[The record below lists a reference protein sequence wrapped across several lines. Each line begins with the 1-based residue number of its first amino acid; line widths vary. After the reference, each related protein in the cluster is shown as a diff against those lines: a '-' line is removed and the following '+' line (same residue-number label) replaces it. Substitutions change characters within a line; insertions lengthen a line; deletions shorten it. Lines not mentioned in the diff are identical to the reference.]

1 MNNGLLYLGGFL
13 ALVLATLFG
22 APYVIDWN
30 GYRGVFE
37 EEASKVLGRDVRVGG
52 AVNVRFL
59 PMPFV
64 SFEKVR
70 LADTTGQTGEPFIRA
85 DSFTMRLAVSPL
97 LRGAFEANEIELNK
111 PVLSL
116 VFDGAGSGNWSTLAL
131 KPAELPFVPQ
141 NVALHSV
148 RLIDGA
154 VAVHRADGQLIN
166 TIGAVNGELSAE
178 SLTGPFK
185 FKGSA
190 RIGSAER
197 EVRFS
202 TGRADADGA
211 VDVKAVMHGDGAS
224 NSYMFDGELRDL
236 TTAPKVT
243 GNLTGKIYL
252 PGAASADAPAS
263 SDEPRVLNL
272 KAATVADAL
281 GATFDNVEL
290 ELDSVAEA
298 QILTGKALAKWGEA
312 LKFDTRLAAKWLDL
326 DMLAAPHG
334 QQAGIEGL
342 RQLFVALVEG
352 LGGDGSASVQ
362 VDIEQAKFS
371 GEQSGAL
378 NLEAERHGDVVN
390 LRRFSGGLPG
400 GARFDLSGEIAGA
413 TNAEK
418 TFKGEGAVRGANF
431 ARVKAFAKKSGIDID
446 LKTEGPFWVAG
457 QVAMGPGSFA
467 LTNAKA
473 QISGQPVAG
482 DVWIESAPRHHI
494 TVRLDGDEIDSA
506 AFFPEQASHVSQVWR
521 QALGLAG
528 PDPDKPA
535 AVAETSGQGTTVE
548 LSARRL
554 KHGGQVYKDVDA
566 QIVIDAKTLS
576 VPRARLTTQAGA
588 RLATSGRITRPG
600 QDGGPAKGTLTYEVD
615 AAESRA
621 IAEVSKL
628 LGFED
633 SIDKQLTALPS
644 ARVAGLVMIG
654 KRQPG
659 AADVT
664 FDGLIGG
671 ARVIGQGSFDSG
683 FTAWRTAPARMTA
696 TLRADDLAEILKL
709 AGAGPQLLGGL
720 KPRPGEASLAI
731 SGLLAQGAK
740 SLAEVSAEGLAATL
754 RGTLT
759 AQDNQTFAYDAEGDV
774 DAQDAREALVL
785 AGIVAPAGVTRD
797 TLAGPVAINAKD
809 GVTTLSSHGLKSASN
824 VIKGSIK
831 LMRSEGASHVDA
843 DLEADRASVAG
854 LLSWVS
860 EASGAAAAEDVEET
874 IWPSA
879 QLDLQPFAHN
889 RGKMRLKIAR
899 LELADG
905 LVAQDAVAGIEFGDG
920 RVTVGDL
927 KARAAGGDLT
937 LAAAI
942 EKAPGG
948 FTLSG
953 NLELQ
958 TDLAALNAN
967 ASGRAQLHFE
977 GSGRALS
984 PAKIIDA
991 LAGKG
996 TINLQDVRHPGPAP
1010 ALIADASD
1018 AVMAGRMEN
1027 DAGVIASSL
1036 ISSLGSTAIVAGD
1049 KTISFDV
1056 TGGVVK
1062 VEPFTLSMP
1071 QGTAR
1076 NTTTASL
1083 SSLALDSQW
1092 QVSAVVSPLPSSEA
1106 GPALK
1111 HAPKGS
1117 LPAVEF
1123 IYTGALGDLAGL
1135 EVRADAS
1142 DLQREL
1148 AVRQMERK
1156 VDELE
1161 SLRKRDDDRQ
1171 RQETERRKALEAER
1185 VQAAAAAAAAR
1196 EAAKQQATKQQKE
1209 QQLKEEELPP
1219 VLPESNRSDAIVP
1232 QSGPPDEDLPAEED
1246 RAADAV
1252 PKAMP
1257 PARVSIPRP
1266 QPRVQRR
1273 TTSDEIN
1280 RAFGSWP

>member
-1 MNNGLLYLGGFL
+1 MNNGLLYLGGLL

-22 APYVIDWN
+22 VPYVIDWN

-154 VAVHRADGQLIN
+154 VAIHRADGKLIN
-166 TIGAVNGELSAE
+166 TVGAINGELSAE
-178 SLTGPFK
+178 SLAGPFK
-185 FKGSA
+185 FKGSV

-211 VDVKAVMHGDGAS
+211 VDIKAVMHGDAAS

-252 PGAASADAPAS
+252 PRAASADTPANP
-263 SDEPRVLNL
+263 DELRVLNL
-272 KAATVADAL
+272 KAATAADAL

-290 ELDSVAEA
+290 ELDSAAEA
-298 QILTGKALAKWGEA
+298 QILTGKASAKWGEA
-312 LKFDTRLAAKWLDL
+312 LQFDTRLAAKWLDL
-326 DMLAAPHG
+326 DMLAAPQG

-362 VDIEQAKFS
+362 VDIEQAKFA

-378 NLEAERHGDVVN
+378 NLEAERHQDVVT
-390 LRRFSGGLPG
+390 LRRLSGGLPG

-413 TNAEK
+413 KSAEK
-418 TFKGEGAVRGANF
+418 TFKGEGAVRGTNF

-506 AFFPEQASHVSQVWR
+506 VFFPEQASHVSQVWR

-528 PDPDKPA
+528 SDPDEPA
-535 AVAETSGQGTTVE
+535 AAAETSGQGTTVE

-554 KHGGQVYKDVDA
+554 KHGGHVYRDVDA
-566 QIVIDAKTLS
+566 QIVIDAKTLT
-576 VPRARLTTQAGA
+576 VPRARLTTEAGA
-588 RLATSGRITRPG
+588 RLVTSGRITRASQNG
-600 QDGGPAKGTLTYEVD
+600 DSAKGTLTYEVD

-633 SIDKQLTALPS
+633 SLDKQLTALPS
-644 ARVAGLVMIG
+644 ARVAGLVRIG
-654 KRQPG
+654 KRQAG

-671 ARVIGQGSFDSG
+671 ARVTGAGLFDSG

-696 TLRADDLAEILKL
+696 TLRADDLGEILKL

-720 KPRPGEASLAI
+720 KSRPGEASLAI

-740 SLAEVSAEGLAATL
+740 SLTEVSAEGLSATL

-759 AQDNQTFAYDAEGDV
+759 AQDNRTFAYDAEGDI

-797 TLAGPVAINAKD
+797 TLAGPVAISAKD
-809 GVTTLSSHGLKSASN
+809 GVTTLSSRGLKSASN

-831 LMRSEGASHVDA
+831 LTRAEGASDVEA
-843 DLEADRASVAG
+843 DLETDRASVAG

-860 EASGAAAAEDVEET
+860 GAAGATTAEDVEEN

-889 RGKMRLKIAR
+889 RGKLRLKIAR

-905 LVAQDAVAGIEFGDG
+905 LIAQDAVAGLEFGDG
-920 RVTVGDL
+920 RVSVGNF

-937 LAAAI
+937 LAVAI

-953 NLELQ
+953 NLGLDA
-958 TDLAALNAN
+958 DLAALNAN

-1056 TGGVVK
+1056 TGGAVK

-1092 QVSAVVSPLPSSEA
+1092 QVSAVASPLPPPPEA
-1106 GPALK
+1106 GPVWK
-1111 HAPKGS
+1111 PAPKRL

-1171 RQETERRKALEAER
+1171 RQEIERRKALEAER
-1185 VQAAAAAAAAR
+1185 VQAAAAAAAR
-1196 EAAKQQATKQQKE
+1196 EAAKQQKA
-1209 QQLKEEELPP
+1209 QQLQQEELPP

-1232 QSGPPDEDLPAEED
+1232 QNGPPDEDLPAEED

-1257 PARVSIPRP
+1257 PARVSVPRP